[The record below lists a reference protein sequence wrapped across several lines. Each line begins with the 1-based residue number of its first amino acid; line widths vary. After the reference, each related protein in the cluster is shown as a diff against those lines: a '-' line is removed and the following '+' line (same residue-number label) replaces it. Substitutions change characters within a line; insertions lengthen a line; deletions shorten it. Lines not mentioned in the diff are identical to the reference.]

1 MPKALVLTGYG
12 INCEEETA
20 LAFRKAGAQAEI
32 VHINDLIEKPA
43 RLKEFNILAFP
54 GGFSYGDDTG
64 SGNALASKIRSNI
77 WNQILEFIEA
87 ENLVIGICNGFQV
100 IANLG
105 LVPGFKKNYG
115 ERKIALMHNNTARY
129 ECRWVSLKGIS
140 KKCVFTKGIETI
152 RLPVAH
158 GEGKFFAPAKIL
170 EKLNA
175 QEQIVFRYANENG
188 ALAEGKFP
196 ENPNGA
202 LEDIAGICNETG
214 KVFGLMP
221 HPERNIFFTQ
231 QDNWLLQKE
240 ILLRQGKKLP
250 EESAGMRIFRNAVE
264 YFK

>member
-43 RLKEFNILAFP
+43 RLKEFNVLAFA

-115 ERKIALMHNNTARY
+115 ERKIALIHNNTARY

-158 GEGKFFAPAKIL
+158 GEGKFFAPATIL

-175 QEQIVFRYANENG
+175 Q
-188 ALAEGKFP
+188 
-196 ENPNGA
+196 
-202 LEDIAGICNETG
+202 
-214 KVFGLMP
+214 
-221 HPERNIFFTQ
+221 
-231 QDNWLLQKE
+231 
-240 ILLRQGKKLP
+240 
-250 EESAGMRIFRNAVE
+250 
-264 YFK
+264 